1 LRYVL
6 SEQLEIGYCCN
17 SITRSDHMQ
26 SLNSAKE
33 AIKAELAHV
42 RQGAEYYQSLANAL
56 EEALEKLESVDFDEP
71 QERQSSQSG
80 RRATGTRTAK
90 SAAGA
95 ASTGRR
101 GPGRPAGKTAGK
113 VGRPAKS
120 ASTGGKR
127 LPKTGMDFWMQ
138 LISGE
143 PKSAGDI
150 LNDAIS
156 QLGLQPD
163 GDQKKKLVQRQTYA
177 LNTLVKENRIADE
190 GSRRTRKFFVRGGE
204 PARQ

>member
-1 LRYVL
+1 
-6 SEQLEIGYCCN
+6 
-17 SITRSDHMQ
+17 MQ

-42 RQGAEYYQSLANAL
+42 RQGAEYYQNLANAL

-71 QERQSSQSG
+71 QERQSG
-80 RRATGTRTAK
+80 RRATGKRAAK
-90 SAAGA
+90 SADGA
-95 ASTGRR
+95 VSTGKR
-101 GPGRPAGKTAGK
+101 GPGRPAGKSTGK
-113 VGRPAKS
+113 VGRPSKS
-120 ASTGGKR
+120 ASSGGQR

-204 PARQ
+204 LARQ